1 MSERGACV
9 VASNQTQNT
18 DENDNFFDDLY
29 SSLSIERISAS
40 RAINSVATG
49 RGSVS
54 ELLISNCGGLGA

>member
-1 MSERGACV
+1 MCSCQQFRPK
-9 VASNQTQNT
+9 NT